1 MIYRLLIIFVLFISC
16 NKKKTKKYSTKES
29 DFDSIQKLSYNDE
42 VEEDTTTIPFSKSL
56 DGNGYFYQ
64 LEGTKN
70 ANGSINFKSI
80 NIFYK
85 RELHQKIII
94 DTVSVLSEAEA
105 YFDVNKDVNFDG
117 YNDLEVINQVGNYWS
132 SSSFWLYNK
141 KTKKYDY
148 YKPMDT
154 IINPL
159 VDKKNKAI
167 TSNYHI
173 GPTDYYYK
181 VYEWKNNKLIMT
193 HFQADESQP

>member
-1 MIYRLLIIFVLFISC
+1 MKYVVFFVILILVGC
-16 NKKKTKKYSTKES
+16 NKKPEN
-29 DFDSIQKLSYNDE
+29 LSKAKIAVDTISHIIN
-42 VEEDTTTIPFSKSL
+42 EEPKDTTTVPFSKTL
-56 DGNGYFYQ
+56 MGNGYSYVLMGRQ
-64 LEGTKN
+64 EMN
-70 ANGSINFKSI
+70 EVINFKSL
-80 NIFYK
+80 NIFEK
-85 RELHQKIII
+85 KKLHQKIII

-141 KTKKYDY
+141 KTKRYDY

-154 IINPL
+154 IVNPL

-193 HFQADESQP
+193 HFQADENNGNE